1 MKTNISNIMKGVAGL
16 LTSCLLWG
24 CTSEAPFDTDGQGIV
39 RLRTVVN
46 SITTRAEGET
56 TSESQAL
63 SDSCVVYISRKN
75 GNSNDGL
82 VYKKVG
88 LDNVDSQ
95 ITLKSGNYV
104 AEAWT
109 GDSVSASFDKKFY
122 RGYQPFEVTA
132 GSSNNVVLN
141 CKIRNVVASIN
152 TNTIDSN
159 LMKDDYKITIKNSG
173 KDGSLVF
180 TKDNANSA
188 KGYFMMPNGDTTL
201 EYLIEGT
208 RTDGKAFTKSG
219 KIENVESA
227 HHYILNFA
235 YNPEIGTETES
246 GAVLIK
252 ITVKDEIL
260 ESSGNTD
267 VQTKPTITGVEFDI
281 DKQLNYIDP
290 ANIPNKT
297 SVQVCAFVGLDDIVI
312 TTESY
317 TALGLPTNSFNI
329 LKLDTS
335 VEETCHNAG
344 LTWSKSEKNGVETAF
359 VQFDKTMLE
368 KLSTEATTEYTIEIK
383 AKDKSGRATTKSLR
397 IVRNEEAIILEDPIV
412 VEDAASIKD
421 NLAIGARS
429 VTLTFTLAD
438 EYTGT
443 PGIQYRKAG
452 SNDEWQFQSVTSSV
466 AAAPRNSIKKASAK
480 QSVTIRGL
488 EAGTKYEYRAAC
500 GDWHNESDIMTF
512 TTESTFTIPGASFEE
527 WSTYQAKTMLGTKT
541 VTLPSSTGDKT
552 TSFWGSG
559 NEGSA
564 TANLTLTDK
573 STDMIHSGTY
583 SVRLA
588 SNSAMGVIAAGN
600 LFVGEYVETDDTN
613 GVLSLGRQYNG
624 SHPTSL
630 KVYANYRPGSD
641 VTAKSSN
648 AEFLPSGFGDGN
660 DHGQIYVALTTGT
673 IDIRTNPKNRK
684 LFNREDDEVLAY
696 GQVTWEQAFGPDG
709 QLQELVIPLEYKE
722 SARTTE
728 ATHLV
733 IVCSASKYGDYF
745 SGSPSSV
752 MYLDDFELVYE

>member
-63 SDSCVVYISRKN
+63 SDKCVVYISRKN

-109 GDSVSASFDKKFY
+109 GDSVTASFDKKFY

-152 TNTIDSN
+152 TSTIDSN

-180 TKDNANSA
+180 TKDNADSA

-208 RTDGKAFTKSG
+208 RTDGKTFTKSG

-383 AKDKSGRATTKSLR
+383 AKDTSGRETTKSLR
-397 IVRNEEAIILEDPIV
+397 IVRNKEALDDPII
-412 VEDAASIKD
+412 VEQIDQNDWQNIKA
-421 NLAIGARS
+421 NS
-429 VTLTFTLAD
+429 VTLSFSLSDTY
-438 EYTGT
+438 EGT
-443 PGIQYRKAG
+443 PGVEYSKE
-452 SNDEWQFQSVTSSV
+452 DEDNWTFVPVSVS
-466 AAAPRNSIKKASAK
+466 AKAPRKGLKKAAK
-480 QSVTIRGL
+480 NYTVTISGL
-488 EAGTKYEYRAAC
+488 EAGTKYKYRAAC
-500 GDWHNESDIMTF
+500 GDFHGSDIMTF
-512 TTESTFTIPGASFEE
+512 STESKFTIPYADMETWNAF
-527 WSTYQAKTMLGTKT
+527 TIAKTDNCKLPGTQA
-541 VTLPSSTGDKT
+541 DE
-552 TSFWGSG
+552 FWGNGNPGSMTMNISLTQESEDMKKSG
-559 NEGSA
+559 KYSAKLKSQFVGLGGSVG
-564 TANLTLTDK
+564 K
-573 STDMIHSGTY
+573 F
-583 SVRLA
+583 
-588 SNSAMGVIAAGN
+588 AAGN
-600 LFVGEYVETDDTN
+600 LFAGTYIETQGTD
-613 GVLSLGRQYNG
+613 GHLKFGRAYNG
-624 SHPTSL
+624 SHPKALS
-630 KVYANYRPGSD
+630 VWVNYRPGT
-641 VTAKSSN
+641 VEKTSS
-648 AEFLPSGFGDGN
+648 EVSEIVKDGL
-660 DHGQIYVALTTGT
+660 DIGQIYVALTTEPIEIFT
-673 IDIRTNPKNRK
+673 KKSTRK
-684 LFNREDDEVLAY
+684 LFNKDDEQVLAY
-696 GQVTWEQAFGPDG
+696 GEYTFDKTNYGPDG
-709 QLQELVIPLEYKE
+709 QLQELVIPIEYYEK
-722 SARTTE
+722 AKTQTP
-728 ATHLV
+728 AYLV

-745 SGSPSSV
+745 CGGEGST